1 MNVSMIKKRSAAV
14 LAALLCM
21 MPVCAEKEN
30 LNIKIDQIESGD
42 YPNMKGYVVVRNQKG
57 EPVPGLSPGL
67 FSFRID
73 SQEIKAKTKVVPFAM
88 TDEGVDF
95 SIMVSN
101 NGIMEGEPFDFQ
113 KNAIIKFA
121 ELMGEKDTLSV
132 YTIGEDAGAVI
143 EGVAKKAFDSAVI
156 NKMELSESQP
166 RLYDSIMNLVRK
178 VESRKGRR
186 RVIIVISD
194 GRDQNSRFSKDQLSE
209 SLGAINIPIYTVGMK
224 ILANQTLSNLDEI
237 SQITCGTYFYSSRV
251 KEIPDKLK
259 NVFDCVKQ
267 SYVINLK
274 VKSVEADN
282 QIHLLEVRVEERD
295 SEGSGMRTFVAVKHP
310 VPKWVKYVL
319 AALVAIFIIVL
330 VIIYFLNKR
339 ASRRRMGI
347 TKRRCPDCGFV
358 MKDNWETCPFCL
370 YMPELKERKRR
381 KRWKK

>member
-1 MNVSMIKKRSAAV
+1 MTNKKI
-14 LAALLCM
+14 LLMLTTLLCM
-21 MPVCAEKEN
+21 LPVYADKEKES

-42 YPNMKGYVVVRNQKG
+42 YPKMKAYAVVRNQKG
-57 EPVPGLSPGL
+57 ELVPGLSPGL

-73 SQEIKAKTKVVPFAM
+73 SQEIKAKTKLVPFGL

-95 SIMVSN
+95 SIIVSN
-101 NGIMEGEPFDFQ
+101 NGLMEGEPFDFQ
-113 KNAIIKFA
+113 KNAIMKFA
-121 ELMGEKDTLSV
+121 ELMGDRDTLSV
-132 YTIGEDAGAVI
+132 YTVGEDAGTVM
-143 EGVAKKAFDSAVI
+143 EGATKKTFDPALI
-156 NKMELSESQP
+156 NKMELSEAQP

-178 VESRKGRR
+178 VEARRGGGR

-209 SLGAINIPIYTVGMK
+209 SLGAINIPIYTVGIK

-237 SQITCGTYFYSSRV
+237 SQITCGTYFYSPKL

-267 SYVINLK
+267 SYVINLN
-274 VKSVEADN
+274 VKSLEADN

-295 SEGSGMRTFVAVKHP
+295 SEGSGMRTFVAVRHP

-319 AALVAIFIIVL
+319 AALVAVFIIVL

-370 YMPELKERKRR
+370 YMPELKEKRRR